1 MFPAGTQTQLVK
13 PTLERFVEDRLAEL
27 ELTHDSLAEQMGDII
42 GTDYKIHRLTRRIN
56 SPETF
61 PASELAA
68 FAQVLQL
75 KDWYADLVINFG
87 AGIDGCSVADFD
99 RMLHPMGCQ
108 LGRVNVAA

>member
-27 ELTHDSLAEQMGDII
+27 EMTHDDLAEIMGGII

-56 SPETF
+56 APETF
-61 PASELAA
+61 PAIELAA
-68 FAQVLQL
+68 FAQVLRL
-75 KDWYADLVINFG
+75 EDWYADLVINFG
-87 AGIDGCSVADFD
+87 AGIKGCTVAEFD
-99 RMLHPMGCQ
+99 QLLHPMGCQ